1 MVAHDHEH
9 EGGSTRQHATGAH
22 VHLTS
27 SYGRVF
33 AIAVV
38 LNLAY
43 VGAEAFFGIVSHSLA
58 LLADAGHNL
67 SDVLGLL
74 AAWIASVL
82 SQRRPGGRYTYGLR
96 GSTILAALANAVAL
110 LVVTGGIGWEAIRR
124 LQSPEPLAEVTVV
137 VVASIGVVI
146 NGAIALMF
154 MSGRKGDLNIRGVF
168 LHMGADALVT
178 LGVVVAGA
186 MILWTGWIWLD
197 PAISLIIGI
206 VIVVGTWRLLRESV
220 NLALGAVP
228 PGIDHEAVAAYLSSL
243 PGITAVHDLHIWGMS
258 TTETALTAHLVRPEG
273 DVSDALLMRAAHE
286 LQLRFGIGHTTLQVE
301 TGIEAE
307 VCWLA
312 PEEVV

>member
-1 MVAHDHEH
+1 
-9 EGGSTRQHATGAH
+9 
-22 VHLTS
+22 
-27 SYGRVF
+27 
-33 AIAVV
+33 
-38 LNLAY
+38 
-43 VGAEAFFGIVSHSLA
+43 
-58 LLADAGHNL
+58 
-67 SDVLGLL
+67 
-74 AAWIASVL
+74 
-82 SQRRPGGRYTYGLR
+82 
-96 GSTILAALANAVAL
+96 
-110 LVVTGGIGWEAIRR
+110 
-124 LQSPEPLAEVTVV
+124 LQSPEPLAEVIVV

-307 VCWLA
+307 VCRLA